1 MGNGLTKE
9 EQVYQAVQNGNHNA
23 VKALRRE
30 GASLEWVDK
39 EGRTPLILACTRG
52 DRLDMVSTLLT
63 LGANLRAYR
72 PGTHGGMP
80 LHHAA
85 KRGLDKTVRVLLDNG
100 ADPLA
105 VNDDS
110 LTPLDM
116 ARNRGHTSVVRLI
129 EDRICFFCGMVRELS
144 GFALLEA
151 LAPQWVTKKI
161 WVVVLPVELDP
172 RRPPRFELVIYQ
184 SPKVPLPR
192 TIISLAKA
200 EVEEPKFSLADPVLV
215 ITDKTKSKHKF
226 LSEQEG
232 DKEQLERLYKACR
245 GFSQVKT
252 LTRPMTQ
259 QQQYPPTS
267 SQEPSASSTSTHQ
280 GLGPSP
286 GKLQMQMEL
295 PDDVAL
301 KMAIDASLRTAT
313 EEGLQLSAAGE
324 LTNVQDRRH
333 GESSDSRTRMSPP
346 ENAAAKFGGWAA
358 DEKQQSGYNGWS
370 SSNEEAGP
378 SRVQDF
384 PGKQSKHPD
393 SESKVKPEDSP
404 VAEVTASDVLLP
416 APETTSTSLP
426 SPPSAPP
433 LPADFAALENSDNVG
448 AIHYPPVDTSPAQVD
463 LAAVAPSNEKVAA
476 AAATT
481 SSQDGANQ
489 CVVCWDAPAQGVCIP
504 CGHLA
509 GCMSCLSEIKA
520 KNWGCPVCRAPIE
533 QVIRVYA
540 V

>member
-85 KRGLDKTVRVLLDNG
+85 KRGLDKTVRVLLDKG

-144 GFALLEA
+144 GFAFLEA
-151 LAPQWVTKKI
+151 FAPQWVTKKI
-161 WVVVLPVELDP
+161 WVVVLPVESDP

-215 ITDKTKSKHKF
+215 ITDKTKSKYKF

-245 GFSQVKT
+245 GFPQVK
-252 LTRPMTQ
+252 
-259 QQQYPPTS
+259 S
-267 SQEPSASSTSTHQ
+267 
-280 GLGPSP
+280 PSP

-384 PGKQSKHPD
+384 PGKQSKQPD

-416 APETTSTSLP
+416 VPETTSTSLP

-433 LPADFAALENSDNVG
+433 LPADYAALENSDNVG

-463 LAAVAPSNEKVAA
+463 LGAVAPSNEKAAA
-476 AAATT
+476 AAATA

>member
-1 MGNGLTKE
+1 MQRFSTGKECSLFLQLSESELVAAIQLLFIVCSRAIRFIHTHKGCIYTSRMADEAFSQINFLTSLFMALQATTGLS
-9 EQVYQAVQNGNHNA
+9 VPGVPSQAVLQ
-23 VKALRRE
+23 
-30 GASLEWVDK
+30 
-39 EGRTPLILACTRG
+39 
-52 DRLDMVSTLLT
+52 
-63 LGANLRAYR
+63 
-72 PGTHGGMP
+72 
-80 LHHAA
+80 
-85 KRGLDKTVRVLLDNG
+85 GLS
-100 ADPLA
+100 A
-105 VNDDS
+105 
-110 LTPLDM
+110 
-116 ARNRGHTSVVRLI
+116 
-129 EDRICFFCGMVRELS
+129 
-144 GFALLEA
+144 
-151 LAPQWVTKKI
+151 
-161 WVVVLPVELDP
+161 
-172 RRPPRFELVIYQ
+172 
-184 SPKVPLPR
+184 
-192 TIISLAKA
+192 
-200 EVEEPKFSLADPVLV
+200 
-215 ITDKTKSKHKF
+215 
-226 LSEQEG
+226 
-232 DKEQLERLYKACR
+232 
-245 GFSQVKT
+245 

-259 QQQYPPTS
+259 QQQYLPTS

-384 PGKQSKHPD
+384 PGKQSKQPD

-416 APETTSTSLP
+416 VPETTSTSLP

-433 LPADFAALENSDNVG
+433 LPADYAALENSDNVG

-463 LAAVAPSNEKVAA
+463 LGAVAPSNEKAAA
-476 AAATT
+476 AAATA

>member
-1 MGNGLTKE
+1 VQRFFTGKECSLFLQLSESELVASIQLLFIVCSRGIRFIHTHKGCIYTSRMADEAFSHINFLTSLFMALQATTGLS
-9 EQVYQAVQNGNHNA
+9 VPGMPSQAVLQ
-23 VKALRRE
+23 
-30 GASLEWVDK
+30 
-39 EGRTPLILACTRG
+39 
-52 DRLDMVSTLLT
+52 
-63 LGANLRAYR
+63 
-72 PGTHGGMP
+72 
-80 LHHAA
+80 
-85 KRGLDKTVRVLLDNG
+85 GLS
-100 ADPLA
+100 A
-105 VNDDS
+105 
-110 LTPLDM
+110 
-116 ARNRGHTSVVRLI
+116 
-129 EDRICFFCGMVRELS
+129 
-144 GFALLEA
+144 
-151 LAPQWVTKKI
+151 
-161 WVVVLPVELDP
+161 
-172 RRPPRFELVIYQ
+172 
-184 SPKVPLPR
+184 
-192 TIISLAKA
+192 
-200 EVEEPKFSLADPVLV
+200 
-215 ITDKTKSKHKF
+215 
-226 LSEQEG
+226 
-232 DKEQLERLYKACR
+232 
-245 GFSQVKT
+245 

-259 QQQYPPTS
+259 QQQQPYLPTS

-346 ENAAAKFGGWAA
+346 ENAAAKFGGWGV

-378 SRVQDF
+378 SRGQDF
-384 PGKQSKHPD
+384 AGKQSKQPD

-404 VAEVTASDVLLP
+404 VAEATASDVLLH
-416 APETTSTSLP
+416 APGTTSAALP

-433 LPADFAALENSDNVG
+433 LPADYAALENSDNVG

-476 AAATT
+476 AAATA

-520 KNWGCPVCRAPIE
+520 KNWGCPVCRAPID